1 MKMQK
6 KQKNIKKKL
15 KLVFVSEQIT
25 LEVGTNEWHKAK
37 ENEQFFIKQQNYLLL
52 F

>member
-1 MKMQK
+1 MNIRNENAK
-6 KQKNIKKKL
+6 KQRIKRKKL

-37 ENEQFFIKQQNYLLL
+37 ENEQFFIKQKY
-52 F
+52 